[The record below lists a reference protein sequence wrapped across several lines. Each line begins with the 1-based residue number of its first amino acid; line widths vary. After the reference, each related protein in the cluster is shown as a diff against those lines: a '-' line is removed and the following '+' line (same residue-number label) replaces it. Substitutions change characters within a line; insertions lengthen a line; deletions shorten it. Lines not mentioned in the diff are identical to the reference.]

1 MNCKSGDDAIIIKAI
16 NTENIGRMV
25 KVVKLVGDL
34 TMFQEYDIGDGI
46 TREAVADG
54 VHWYVVPTR
63 FPLISGLGGETFHAV
78 LPDAWLQPIRGISTP
93 EKFETETPLE
103 ETV

>member
-34 TMFQEYDIGDGI
+34 TMFQEYDIGDGV

-54 VHWYVVPTR
+54 VHWYVVPNR
-63 FPLISGLGGETFHAV
+63 FPLVNGFGGETLHAV